1 MCEDGELCQ
10 SANEFDYD
18 GGDRVYDDEL
28 EDVERNQDEEESISV
43 EWSQDEDTYGGGGD
57 GNEHN
62 VYLMTRVLMSS
73 EEEHSQ
79 RHRLFRTRCLVLG
92 RKCEM
97 ESKVENG
104 KSKVESEE
112 VKPMSKDDKHMPFN
126 EPPRGLSKGLPPLRK
141 LSHDIAWD
149 PRDSAPSPTHGELS
163 SKKEEEVYMLKSW
176 LCVLR
181 ENLSYDEPMRGDFIV
196 KNRRWKGVKTYGILA
211 KLVKGQALFHVLLLL
226 SKHPRLEMVPVI
238 HNKSDSKVIGFI
250 TQNDV
255 TQLLLRSSGLEWFDG
270 IANKALSEFCF
281 EGQEHMNICVYG
293 DQSLAEGLGVLWESR
308 IGAVAIVN
316 RGNEKIMGCITSNHV
331 LLIFQD
337 NKLFNMRK
345 NLSMKEFID
354 MEAPKKDS
362 HGLITPQV
370 YSLVTATTSDTLKHA
385 MNQLVK
391 SKANVC
397 FLIDDLKK
405 VMGMVTLRDII
416 VQFAPP
422 CIDSGFHGG
431 GFFDSAL
438 EQTGCQLKNETIICD
453 H

>member
-1 MCEDGELCQ
+1 MQHEYGMKVVEDNDGKAHALVKQQQQLDSPTALQIFLDRIPVSCIPSINTCLVVDLKTGDSVKDAIQFLYEKNVCGAIIADNHDNDDDFGRFSQHYMGYIDFPSLLLWSLDQCEKHKDPTTTFLTMLQQNPQIGQTKIGEL
-10 SANEFDYD
+10 A
-18 GGDRVYDDEL
+18 
-28 EDVERNQDEEESISV
+28 
-43 EWSQDEDTYGGGGD
+43 
-57 GNEHN
+57 
-62 VYLMTRVLMSS
+62 
-73 EEEHSQ
+73 
-79 RHRLFRTRCLVLG
+79 
-92 RKCEM
+92 
-97 ESKVENG
+97 
-104 KSKVESEE
+104 KS
-112 VKPMSKDDKHMPFN
+112 F
-126 EPPRGLSKGLPPLRK
+126 L
-141 LSHDIAWD
+141 WD
-149 PRDSAPSPTHGELS
+149 PYFPVHLDDT
-163 SKKEEEVYMLKSW
+163 
-176 LCVLR
+176 
-181 ENLSYDEPMRGDFIV
+181 
-196 KNRRWKGVKTYGILA
+196 
-211 KLVKGQALFHVLLLL
+211 LFHVLLLL

-370 YSLVTATTSDTLKHA
+370 YSPVTATTSDTLKHA

-438 EQTGCQLKNETIICD
+438 EQTGCQLKNGTIICD